1 MNTPQWSDHL
11 RALAASA
18 LAGTPLDPSADP
30 TPDETDAFIAT
41 FRDELGHRR
50 AVDRPILAHL
60 LGTDPGPAPAN
71 ATLDARLWHAIH
83 AHEPVAGLLA
93 PAPGPLLGEHAFA
106 VGAIETT
113 TETEL
118 AALHALAH
126 HAERRDPQAPSL
138 TDRMLDASRWHVQT
152 LQPDNGTN
160 HPWAVHVFIMLA
172 EQETDA
178 NSAHEA
184 TLHAETLVHNS
195 IVNLGR
201 PDRFSACLLLDAA
214 RVLDERPH

>member
-1 MNTPQWSDHL
+1 MNPAQWSEHA
-11 RALAASA
+11 RALAAPV
-18 LAGTPLDPSADP
+18 LAGTPLDPKANP
-30 TPDETDAFIAT
+30 TPGEADTFITT

-93 PAPGPLLGEHAFA
+93 PAPGPLLGEPAFA
-106 VGAIETT
+106 AGAIETT

-126 HAERRDPQAPSL
+126 HAGRDPSL
-138 TDRMLDASRWHVQT
+138 TERMLDAARWHVQT

-172 EQETDA
+172 ERETDT